1 MHPTVKQV
9 TDRIIERSRK
19 NRTAYLERLEAAR
32 GGQAF
37 RKNLPF
43 SNFAHDLAG
52 CTGGCRQALLDD
64 DTPNIGIITSYND
77 IVSAHQP
84 YGTYPAIIKEAVA
97 EAGGM
102 AQVAGGVPAMCD
114 GVTQGEPGMDL
125 SLISR
130 DVIAMSTVIGL
141 SHNVF
146 DGALLL
152 GVCDKI
158 MPGLLMGALQFGHL
172 PMVLVPA
179 GPMTSGLPNKEKSRA
194 RELYAQ
200 GRIDEAEMLASEVK
214 AYHSPGTC
222 TFYGTANS
230 NQLMAEMLGMHLPG
244 ASFVNAGTRLRDAL
258 TRAAAARVAAMTH
271 LGDDYTPV
279 GRVISE
285 KSVVNAMVGLLAT
298 GGSTNETMHLVAIA
312 RAAGIRIDWNDFAE
326 LSDNIPL
333 LVRIYPNG
341 SGDINS
347 FQQAGGMALLIRELL
362 KGGMLHEDVTTVA
375 GKGLQR
381 YTEAPVLEQ
390 ERAVWQAG
398 PLQAADP
405 EIISTV
411 EQPFETMGGIKV
423 LSGNLGRA
431 IMKIS
436 ALADGEKTLVKAPA
450 MVFHSQHELEAAF
463 HEGRLNRD
471 LVAVVRFQGPQANGM
486 PELHK
491 LITYLS
497 ITMDRGYTVGLVT
510 DGRLSGASG
519 KVPFAIH
526 CTPEACSGG
535 MLARV
540 QDGDMI
546 RMDAHNSSLD
556 LLVDE
561 RELAKRDPAAPDL
574 TSHRFGL
581 GRQIFAPLRKDLP
594 GAEEGASSIF
604 TYVDES
610 GSTTNP
616 KGR

>member
-1 MHPTVKQV
+1 MRTTVKKV
-9 TDRIIERSRK
+9 TRRIIERSSK
-19 NRTAYLERLEAAR
+19 NREAYLQRLEEAR
-32 GGQAF
+32 GDGVF
-37 RKNLPF
+37 RKRLPC

-52 CTGGCRQALLDD
+52 CAAGCRTALLEGNG
-64 DTPNIGIITSYND
+64 PNIAIVSSYND

-84 YGTYPAIIKEAVA
+84 YQAYPEIIKKAVS
-97 EAGGM
+97 EAGGT
-102 AQVAGGVPAMCD
+102 AQFAGGVPAMCD
-114 GVTQGEPGMDL
+114 GVTQGQPGMDL

-158 MPGLLMGALQFGHL
+158 MPGLLMGGLQFGHL
-172 PMVLVPA
+172 PMILIPA
-179 GPMTSGLPNKEKSRA
+179 GPMTSGLPNREKA
-194 RELYAQ
+194 HVRELFAE
-200 GRIDEAEMLASEVK
+200 GKIDRKEMLISEVK

-230 NQLMAEMLGMHLPG
+230 NQLMAEMLGIHLPG
-244 ASFVNAGTRLRDAL
+244 SSFVNAGTTLRDAL
-258 TRAAAARVAAMTH
+258 TRAAAARVTAMTH

-279 GRVISE
+279 GHVISE

-312 RAAGIRIDWNDFAE
+312 RAAGIRIDWDDFAE

-362 KGGMLHEDVTTVA
+362 KGGMVHEEVQTVA
-375 GKGLQR
+375 GFGLSR
-381 YTEAPVLEQ
+381 YIEEPVLDNG
-390 ERAVWQAG
+390 RAVWQDGAK
-398 PLQAADP
+398 QTVDP
-405 EIISTV
+405 QIIAPISK
-411 EQPFETMGGIKV
+411 PFELMGGIKV

-436 ALADGEKTLVKAPA
+436 ALAAGEKTLVEAPA
-450 MVFHSQHELEAAF
+450 MVFNSQHELEKAF
-463 HEGRLNRD
+463 HAGRLNQD
-471 LVAVVRFQGPQANGM
+471 LVAVVRFQGPKANGM
-486 PELHK
+486 PELHR
-491 LITYLS
+491 LITFLS

-526 CTPEACSGG
+526 CTPEAFCGG
-535 MLARV
+535 MLAKV
-540 QDGDMI
+540 KGGDII
-546 RMDAHNSSLD
+546 RMDAHNNVLE
-556 LLVDE
+556 LMVDDQ
-561 RELAKRDPAAPDL
+561 ELANREYAAPDL
-574 TSHRFGL
+574 EPHRYGL
-581 GRQIFAPLRKDLP
+581 GRQIFAPLRKELL
-594 GAEEGASSIF
+594 GAEEGATSMF
-604 TYVDES
+604 TYARENCTVVSAKDS
-610 GSTTNP
+610 
-616 KGR
+616 